1 MTTLGKPHI
10 HYSTLGSTND
20 RARELAGSGAESGTI
35 VTADEQTAGR
45 GRRGRSWQAPAGQA
59 LLLSVLLRD
68 APQLLTL
75 RVAVAASEACGDRAQ
90 IKWPNDVL
98 VDGRKVAGILCEQ
111 QPGADWAI
119 AGIGVN
125 VAVDL
130 AALSPDLQETAGT
143 LGRSKAE
150 IGPFRDELL
159 RQLETALGLS
169 PKELIRQWSA
179 RDALAGHRV
188 EWNGGTGVAAGIDA
202 EGRLLVDSGAEQLA
216 LDSGEVSL
224 VLSD

>member
-1 MTTLGKPHI
+1 MNTLGKPHV
-10 HYSTLGSTND
+10 HYASIGSTND
-20 RARELAGSGAESGTI
+20 RARELAADGAVHGTI

-45 GRRGRSWQAPAGQA
+45 GRRGRSWESPLGQS
-59 LLLSVLLRD
+59 LLLSVVLRSPPD
-68 APQLLTL
+68 LLTL
-75 RVAVAASEACGDRAQ
+75 RVAVAAANACGDDAQ

-111 QPGADWAI
+111 TPGEDWAV

-130 AALSPDLQETAGT
+130 DQLEPQLRASAGT
-143 LGRSKAE
+143 LGRTKAE

-159 RQLETALGLS
+159 RQLSRALTLGAKDLT
-169 PKELIRQWSA
+169 EQWGA
-179 RDALAGHRV
+179 RDALAGERI
-188 EWNGGTGVAAGIDA
+188 EWNGGTGIAAGIDG
-202 EGRLLVDSGAEQLA
+202 EGRLLVDVGAERIA

-224 VLSD
+224 S

>member
-1 MTTLGKPHI
+1 MSELGNPHV
-10 HYSTLGSTND
+10 HYKSIGSTND
-20 RARELAGSGAESGTI
+20 RARELAGEGAPHGAI

-45 GRRGRSWQAPAGQA
+45 GRRGRSWASPLGQSLLMSVVLRSAPG
-59 LLLSVLLRD
+59 
-68 APQLLTL
+68 LLTL
-75 RVAVAASEACGDRAQ
+75 RTAVAVVIACGDKAR

-98 VDGRKVAGILCEQ
+98 INERKVAGILCEQ
-111 QPGADWAI
+111 APGQDWAI

-130 AALSPDLQETAGT
+130 DALDPELRETAGT
-143 LGRSKAE
+143 LGRPKAA
-150 IGPFRDELL
+150 IGPFRGELL
-159 RQLETALGLS
+159 RQLETALALG
-169 PKELIRQWSA
+169 PEELTQLWSA

-188 EWNGGTGVAAGIDA
+188 EWNSGTGVAAGIDS
-202 EGRLLVDSGAEQLA
+202 EGRLLVDDGAKQVA